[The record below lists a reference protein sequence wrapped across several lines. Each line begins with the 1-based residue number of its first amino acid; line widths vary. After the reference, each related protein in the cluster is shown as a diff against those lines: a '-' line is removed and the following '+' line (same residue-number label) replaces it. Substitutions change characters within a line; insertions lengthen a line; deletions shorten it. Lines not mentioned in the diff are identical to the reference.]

1 MSENYQSHS
10 NFGEEIVVKMI
21 ELLEKIAPTDFVI
34 KAASWVIGEIGSDYY
49 KNSSE
54 KLEEL
59 SKIVIKCLDYDYE
72 KQSSK
77 KWVIDALVKLSS
89 VPDFKNH
96 SDVKIILERFIKHGD
111 IELAQRSMGS
121 SYLTQ
126 SLSGWPSTTRP

>member
-1 MSENYQSHS
+1 
-10 NFGEEIVVKMI
+10 MI

-34 KAASWVIGEIGSDYY
+34 KAASWVIGEIGSDFY
-49 KNSSE
+49 KNSGE
-54 KLEEL
+54 KLQQL

-89 VPDFKNH
+89 MPTFKNH

-111 IELAQRSMGS
+111 IELAQRSMGNN
-121 SYLTQ
+121 YFMQNLRDWLNIT
-126 SLSGWPSTTRP
+126 LR